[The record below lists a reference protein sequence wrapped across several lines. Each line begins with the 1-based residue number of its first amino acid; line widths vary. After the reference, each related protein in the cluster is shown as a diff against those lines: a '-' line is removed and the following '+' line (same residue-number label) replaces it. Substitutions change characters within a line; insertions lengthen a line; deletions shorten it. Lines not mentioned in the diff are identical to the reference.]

1 MILKHKYNL
10 YSGLLSELI
19 LINKSKII
27 VEIGVCTGNTTVS
40 LCEAASYV
48 GGKVFGIDCWSDHGL
63 KKQFG
68 RRGTLKDVND
78 RIKSENFSNFAL
90 FEKNTYDIDF
100 KDFLKKITPSID
112 FAFIDACHSYKGILN
127 DFQAV
132 YPLLSKTGIVIFHDT
147 LKIDGCREFVLDL
160 RTKYYDGTYDIID
173 LFGGNNEMG
182 LSILTKKQFPTI
194 DIKIN
199 QICGSISSPD
209 DIISKEREIYNRCI
223 DENKNNLKINDVN
236 INQLNLKYNEYT

>member
-1 MILKHKYNL
+1 MILKHKHNL
-10 YSGLLSELI
+10 YSGILSELI
-19 LINKSKII
+19 LINKCQTI
-27 VEIGVCTGNTTVS
+27 VEIGVCTGNTTLS
-40 LCEAASYV
+40 LCEAASHI

-63 KKQFG
+63 KNQFKK
-68 RRGTLKDVND
+68 RGTLKDVED
-78 RIKSENFSNFAL
+78 RIKLENFLNFQL
-90 FEKNTYDIDF
+90 FEKNTYDVDF

-132 YPLLSKTGIVIFHDT
+132 YPLLSKTGIIVFHDT

-160 RTKYYDGTYDIID
+160 RTKYYDGTYDIFD

-182 LSILTKKQFPTI
+182 ISFLIKKQFPVL

-199 QICGSISSPD
+199 QICGSVSSPD
-209 DIISKEREIYNRCI
+209 SIMAREKEVYNKCI
-223 DENKNNLKINDVN
+223 EENKNNLKISNIHINQVN
-236 INQLNLKYNEYT
+236 IKL